1 MFSACRKMTPE
12 MMVYTSPGQTDR
24 MNLHEPQVTDA
35 LCGAPCWKKQLME
48 ALWQLQLQHIPLQS
62 LQMIK
67 NVFVSFQGSFE
78 GSLEENLVRTSK
90 FLNFC
95 HQISKWTITC
105 SHIWWEKLKH
115 LNNAALFL
123 SQNIMYNDTRRCQ
136 CDWWLVVCFII
147 ARSFPLRVSRS
158 WHYYKILSKK
168 SHSVWSTI
176 ILKKGK
182 ISITWPRTSK
192 RLGQNF

>member
-67 NVFVSFQGSFE
+67 NVFVSGQIVKSCILRQSKICQAIIRGA
-78 GSLEENLVRTSK
+78 SLFSK
-90 FLNFC
+90 
-95 HQISKWTITC
+95 
-105 SHIWWEKLKH
+105 
-115 LNNAALFL
+115 
-123 SQNIMYNDTRRCQ
+123 
-136 CDWWLVVCFII
+136 
-147 ARSFPLRVSRS
+147 
-158 WHYYKILSKK
+158 
-168 SHSVWSTI
+168 
-176 ILKKGK
+176 
-182 ISITWPRTSK
+182 
-192 RLGQNF
+192 